1 MEHPQQTPPPSRHLS
16 RRNTRSLVPGTYEA
30 NPRSDCPIDAAL
42 VHCSSILR
50 RFSSSTKM
58 LTTMAKGLARR
69 RLPSAFPPSFFPPLL
84 QPSKCGPEWPRA
96 FECPR
101 FHPSRSRRTISAF
114 RGTRTRRDEHR
125 NHLYQ
130 SRLNSRSEEQEWWFY
145 RRRGFYSPDP
155 AHPFHAAPRSFPL
168 EGNVMMILRPLLAH
182 HHQKGP
188 KQKNNIKRDK
198 AERAFLWCCRV
209 FSSSSSSLLLRLVLL
224 CNEEKNTYRGGRIL
238 HVDLKNK
245 TLN

>member
-50 RFSSSTKM
+50 RSSSSTTILLM
-58 LTTMAKGLARR
+58 PKGLAPR
-69 RLPSAFPPSFFPPLL
+69 RLPSAFPPSFFPPPL

-101 FHPSRSRRTISAF
+101 FHPSRSRRTISAS
-114 RGTRTRRDEHR
+114 RGTRTRRDAHQT
-125 NHLYQ
+125 HLYHRF
-130 SRLNSRSEEQEWWFY
+130 RLNRRSVEEQARWFY

-168 EGNVMMILRPLLAH
+168 EGNVTMILRPLLAH
-182 HHQKGP
+182 HHQRGL
-188 KQKNNIKRDK
+188 KQKNNVIKRDK
-198 AERAFLWCCRV
+198 V
-209 FSSSSSSLLLRLVLL
+209 
-224 CNEEKNTYRGGRIL
+224 
-238 HVDLKNK
+238 
-245 TLN
+245 

>member
-1 MEHPQQTPPPSRHLS
+1 MKHPQQTPPPSRHLS

-50 RFSSSTKM
+50 RSSSSTTILLMPKV
-58 LTTMAKGLARR
+58 LARR
-69 RLPSAFPPSFFPPLL
+69 PLPFAFPPSFFPPLL
-84 QPSKCGPEWPRA
+84 QPSKCGPAWPRA

-114 RGTRTRRDEHR
+114 REGTRTRRDAHQT
-125 NHLYQ
+125 HLYHQ
-130 SRLNSRSEEQEWWFY
+130 SHRLNRRSVEEQARWFY

-155 AHPFHAAPRSFPL
+155 AHPFHAAPPPL
-168 EGNVMMILRPLLAH
+168 GGNVTMILRPLLAH
-182 HHQKGP
+182 HHQRGL

-198 AERAFLWCCRV
+198 V
-209 FSSSSSSLLLRLVLL
+209 
-224 CNEEKNTYRGGRIL
+224 
-238 HVDLKNK
+238 
-245 TLN
+245 